1 MYTEKLN
8 REERAD
14 HGGGSRGGFSRKE
27 RKGRGG
33 EWKSK
38 LTVEVE
44 QRTDNF
50 SVLELE
56 LITQTFF
63 SSRFSVLLPRDGG
76 ETVMGLFV
84 LDMRLMPFGH
94 GAFSF
99 GHGAFPF

>member
-14 HGGGSRGGFSRKE
+14 HVGGSRGGFSRKE

-33 EWKSK
+33 EWKSQ

-44 QRTDNF
+44 QRRDKS
-50 SVLELE
+50 SVM
-56 LITQTFF
+56 
-63 SSRFSVLLPRDGG
+63 V
-76 ETVMGLFV
+76 LFV